1 MGGRILPL
9 HHLRGQTVRQGL
21 RMRTLWTFQGLE
33 DIPNNIHAVP
43 KKETINSTNISLDNL
58 NTEPQMCYDETYD
71 LRTNLRNTNVKE
83 ILFLYEEIQMT
94 NNPNKRPVSHFHLCK
109 TSANNTYIRNTK
121 SHDMYAILSCKIQLY

>member
-9 HHLRGQTVRQGL
+9 HHLCGQTMRQGL

-71 LRTNLRNTNVKE
+71 LKTNLRNTNCKRDF
-83 ILFLYEEIQMT
+83 ILYEEIQLTT
-94 NNPNKRPVSHFHLCK
+94 NHNKK
-109 TSANNTYIRNTK
+109 TS
-121 SHDMYAILSCKIQLY
+121 